1 MSLGGLYGPHDAF
14 PIAMGV
20 GWGRHSLGLLRF
32 GRMVTLEPHLYL
44 KVHCHRACQWGN
56 PVVTLFSST
65 ISKSSHGMRNVG
77 SIREQSNASTL
88 IFSEVHCALHGRTKH
103 HDMVVAMSDA
113 TMWTGVSRQLTPSM
127 AKHDT
132 SGDVALPCPRCD
144 ELVLL
149 STGAHLT
156 QNGWT

>member
-103 HDMVVAMSDA
+103 HDMVAAMSDA
-113 TMWTGVSRQLTPSM
+113 T
-127 AKHDT
+127 
-132 SGDVALPCPRCD
+132 SGPGLAA
-144 ELVLL
+144 
-149 STGAHLT
+149 S
-156 QNGWT
+156 

>member
-1 MSLGGLYGPHDAF
+1 MTRAFFAYNARFQWVYSANLPLSAAQLMGGEGAVSLGGLYGRHDAF

-20 GWGRHSLGLLRF
+20 GWGRHSLGLLRI

-88 IFSEVHCALHGRTKH
+88 IFNEVHCALHGRTKH
-103 HDMVVAMSDA
+103 HD
-113 TMWTGVSRQLTPSM
+113 GR
-127 AKHDT
+127 
-132 SGDVALPCPRCD
+132 DV
-144 ELVLL
+144 
-149 STGAHLT
+149 
-156 QNGWT
+156 